1 MSYFSPSGPSPQ
13 STVTVQGG
21 SQPTIANIAVPL
33 ANTEV
38 SYALPANTVRFQIRL
53 RDVAQLKIAYLVGT
67 SGTTFRTI
75 YAGETYEESG
85 LSLTAA
91 LTLYFQSPKNTQTA
105 EIISWA
111 V

>member
-1 MSYFSPSGPSPQ
+1 MSYFAPSGPSPQ
-13 STVTVQGG
+13 SSVTVLGG
-21 SQPTIANIAVPL
+21 SQPTIANIALPS

-38 SYALPANTVRFQIRL
+38 SYSLPANTVRFQIRL
-53 RDVAQLKIAYLVGT
+53 RAVAELKIAYLVGT

-91 LTLYFQSPKNTQTA
+91 LPLYFQATKSSQTA